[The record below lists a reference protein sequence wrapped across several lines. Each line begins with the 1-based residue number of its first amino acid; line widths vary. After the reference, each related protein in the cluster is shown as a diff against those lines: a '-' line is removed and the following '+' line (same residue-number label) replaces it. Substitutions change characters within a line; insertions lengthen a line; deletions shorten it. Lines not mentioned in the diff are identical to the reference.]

1 MSFFQLLT
9 NFCRSSL
16 PPTWML
22 LKKIWGTELRPVS
35 SFTLALSSGCL
46 PTSTSHTGTPRRPR
60 VALACTQCGQP
71 WMEYTVTRPRG
82 LLSNSPICSDDRK
95 ITRQRG
101 KEKLAELQSFPV
113 KLFHMQHIYTKQT
126 PTSLPHS
133 AIGYSW
139 CFTQHILIMLGP
151 YSAWSIVDTLFGM
164 IALFWVRVCKSWTF
178 THVSTCKFMCI
189 QMRFILCIQ
198 TWNTS
203 LFLHVKG
210 RFQSLE
216 NQSFSDLV

>member
-1 MSFFQLLT
+1 MIFCHYPDVFFQLLT

-95 ITRQRG
+95 ITKQRR
-101 KEKLAELQSFPV
+101 EKLAELQSFPV
-113 KLFHMQHIYTKQT
+113 KLFHMQHIYTKQA
-126 PTSLPHS
+126 PAALPHS
-133 AIGYSW
+133 VIGYSW
-139 CFTQHILIMLGP
+139 CCSFTNV
-151 YSAWSIVDTLFGM
+151 YV
-164 IALFWVRVCKSWTF
+164 
-178 THVSTCKFMCI
+178 HVS
-189 QMRFILCIQ
+189 LCA
-198 TWNTS
+198 
-203 LFLHVKG
+203 
-210 RFQSLE
+210 
-216 NQSFSDLV
+216 